1 MPGLVVLSTDTAHH
15 RYFVNRL
22 ERGGVPLRA
31 CLFETAHVQPPFAT
45 GPVFDAEQDAFEAAH
60 FFADVPASLAEGKVH
75 VVERCDTPPALAL
88 LDALQPDFGVVFG
101 TRRLPPAVLA
111 RFRDGLINVHR
122 GISQDYRGLDS
133 DLWAIYH
140 GDYGGLGV
148 TIHRVEPTL
157 DTGPIAGQAR
167 LRLDRAMRIH
177 QLRYHTTVMAT
188 ELVLQAL
195 TDYRLG
201 RLACR
206 PQERRGRYYS
216 FMPLELKRLVAA
228 RFDRHCERLDG

>member
-1 MPGLVVLSTDTAHH
+1 LAGLIVLSTDTAHH

-22 ERGGVPLRA
+22 AQAGVPPDA
-31 CLFETAHVQPPFAT
+31 CLFETAPVRPPFPT
-45 GPVFDAEQDAFEAAH
+45 GPVFDADQDAYEAAR
-60 FFADVPASLAEGKVH
+60 FFADVPESVAGGTLH
-75 VVERCDTPPALAL
+75 LVERCGTPQGLAL

-101 TRRLPPAVLA
+101 TGRLPPAVIT

-140 GDYGGLGV
+140 GDYDGLGV
-148 TIHRVEPTL
+148 TIHGVEATL

-167 LRLDRAMRIH
+167 LRLDRSMRIH
-177 QLRYHTTVMAT
+177 QLRYHTTVMAAD
-188 ELVLQAL
+188 LVLRAL
-195 TDYRLG
+195 ADYRQG